1 MFNSSPRDP
10 LGLCIPREAETPGNK
25 TSKVCAS
32 GRSNVLGPPSQAWHH
47 KDFAQETLKSLPTP
61 EGGTISL
68 EDSPRGA
75 KPRSSFLSTPDA
87 LTLKEPE
94 RKWRMRKKRTLDPF
108 SVVDGPMTDR
118 LWPGQEKES
127 WFSVYVETII
137 TCYTGILF
145 LSQDSVFWLKLMVG
159 LSPLLSD

>member
-10 LGLCIPREAETPGNK
+10 LGPCIPREAETPGNK

-32 GRSNVLGPPSQAWHH
+32 RRTLCVGAPFSGLIPQRLCWRNSKEPANTRRGERLASKPPPGSQTQPGP
-47 KDFAQETLKSLPTP
+47 L
-61 EGGTISL
+61 
-68 EDSPRGA
+68 
-75 KPRSSFLSTPDA
+75 SFLRPDV
-87 LTLKEPE
+87 LSLKEPE

-108 SVVDGPMTDR
+108 SIVDGPMTDR

-137 TCYTGILF
+137 ICYTEF
-145 LSQDSVFWLKLMVG
+145 YF
-159 LSPLLSD
+159 